1 MKLHALLVL
10 RKHYTTSRLPYRL
23 QGKHA
28 TILEAT
34 DVGRMW
40 MRWSDDAVDQLYEVI
55 GERIR
60 AARAHAGTTQTELG
74 QRVGLTRSSIANIEA
89 GRQRAMI
96 HTLLQ
101 VADALEVALADVV
114 PKCDSAG
121 HGSAVLPSSTLD
133 GQPPTTHD
141 FVTAALRRASE

>member
-1 MKLHALLVL
+1 ML
-10 RKHYTTSRLPYRL
+10 RKQDTTSRLSYRL
-23 QGKHA
+23 QSKHA
-28 TILEAT
+28 TILETT
-34 DVGRMW
+34 DVGRVW

-60 AARAHAGTTQTELG
+60 AARVHAGTTQTELG

-101 VADALEVALADVV
+101 VAQALEVALADVV
-114 PKCDSAG
+114 P
-121 HGSAVLPSSTLD
+121 
-133 GQPPTTHD
+133 
-141 FVTAALRRASE
+141 